1 MQDKHNEASEK
12 HLKNTDNESTMYIP
26 GDSNEYQQNAQFYN
40 QQINHAQ
47 QQQHTNAQ
55 QMYNNYNNPNQQYYN
70 GNPQQPYYQNQ
81 QYYGNQPQSP
91 PPRQPYYPNQPH
103 YVGQPQPP
111 QRPPRP
117 TTGGD
122 YGRRPSPQKRKK
134 KKRKSILGKVISRV
148 IMSLLIILLLLFGI
162 YSCVS
167 LSLISKI
174 EHVDDDSRDH
184 NADALSAKYVQSILI
199 IGTDTRTGDERG
211 RSDSMIL
218 LSLNKKTDEMILTS
232 FMRDSYV
239 DIPGYG
245 MDKLN
250 AAYSYGGPELLM
262 DTIENN
268 FYVKIDN
275 YISVNFNAVS
285 SIIEAAGGLD
295 LEISDAEANEI
306 NVILI
311 NEVNELMGDDK
322 YADLLEEGGDVHLN
336 GKQAL
341 CYSRIRYV
349 GNSDFERT
357 SRQRSVITALMKKA
371 VKSGPKFI
379 VNVSKNALPHL
390 TTNMSKKDL
399 YLFSLKLP
407 FALRYDTK
415 QIQIPVEGSYSGE
428 DVYDEYGNYQSVLRV
443 DFDMNYDVL
452 EEEIFSR

>member
-1 MQDKHNEASEK
+1 MQDKHNDNSEK

-26 GDSNEYQQNAQFYN
+26 SDSNEYQQNARFYN
-40 QQINHAQ
+40 QQVNHGQ
-47 QQQHTNAQ
+47 QQNNANAQ
-55 QMYNNYNNPNQQYYN
+55 PMYNNYNNPNQQYYN
-70 GNPQQPYYQNQ
+70 GNQQQQYYQNQQYYGGQQQPPQQPYYQNQ
-81 QYYGNQPQSP
+81 PYYG
-91 PPRQPYYPNQPH
+91 
-103 YVGQPQPP
+103 GQPQPP
-111 QRPPRP
+111 QRPPA
-117 TTGGD
+117 GGG
-122 YGRRPSPQKRKK
+122 YGRQPAPKKRKK
-134 KKRKSILGKVISRV
+134 KKHKSILGRVISRV
-148 IMSLLIILLLLFGI
+148 ILSLLIIFLLLFGI

-174 EHVDDDSRDH
+174 EHVEGGSR
-184 NADALSAKYVQSILI
+184 NRNEDALSAKYVQSVLI
-199 IGTDTRTGDERG
+199 IGTDTRTNDERG

-218 LSLNKKTDEMILTS
+218 LSLNKKTNETILTS
-232 FMRDSYV
+232 FMRDCYV

-250 AAYSYGGPELLM
+250 AAYSYGGPDLLM
-262 DTIENN
+262 DTIESN
-268 FYVKIDN
+268 FYIKIDN

-295 LEISDAEANEI
+295 LEISDEEANEI

-322 YADLLEEGGDVHLN
+322 YDDLLDKGGDVHLN

-357 SRQRSVITALMKKA
+357 SRQRNVITALMKKA

-379 VNVSKNALPHL
+379 TSVSKNALPHL
-390 TTNMSKKDL
+390 TTNMSKMDL
-399 YLFSLKLP
+399 YLFSLRLP
-407 FALRYDTK
+407 AALRYDTK

-443 DFDMNYDVL
+443 DFDMNYDTL
-452 EEEIFSR
+452 EDEIFSK